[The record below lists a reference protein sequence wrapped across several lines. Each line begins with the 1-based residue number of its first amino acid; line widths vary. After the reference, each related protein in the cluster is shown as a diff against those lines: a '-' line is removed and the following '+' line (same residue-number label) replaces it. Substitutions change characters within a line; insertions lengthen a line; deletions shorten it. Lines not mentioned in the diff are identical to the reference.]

1 MKKTDGIVYII
12 SKGKKNRPGYL
23 GMEISLSLSLC
34 PRISKILLHLQ
45 GADKLKPAP
54 LSVTRL
60 FSLAEGKSIQCQSN
74 L

>member
-23 GMEISLSLSLC
+23 GMEISLSLC